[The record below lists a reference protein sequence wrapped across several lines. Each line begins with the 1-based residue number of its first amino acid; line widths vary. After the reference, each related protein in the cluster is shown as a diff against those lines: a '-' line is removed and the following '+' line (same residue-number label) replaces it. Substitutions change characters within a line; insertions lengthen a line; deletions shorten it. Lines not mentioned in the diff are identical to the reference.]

1 MPEKKKKALDPEAAL
16 AAVKKEALALAAE
29 DLATINV
36 DIPLAVSISL
46 GVIPHLAEHREQ
58 ITVELPHFPIK
69 RFDKLHKYTV
79 AAYQAHILWMPPEV
93 NENQVAALLSEA
105 SPLRGTLLSDAEALA
120 LRGLLD
126 ADAVAAIRAGKGNLD
141 TANDLV
147 ALSQLL
153 GANWNKIKGRTGA
166 TQEEVGR
173 AATLGVEFLSAL
185 GVRDH
190 GLLTTPDTAA
200 DLRRRTFTLFVRAY
214 DEVRRAITYLRWHEG
229 DADVIIP
236 SLYKGRGGRGAAAE
250 NKTEEAKAGDAKAGD
265 AKPGEVKAG
274 DAKPG
279 ESTEAKPAPTDTATP
294 KPTGGAAPAPAPS
307 KPGK

>member
-58 ITVELPHFPIK
+58 ITMELPHFPIK

-153 GANWNKIKGRTGA
+153 GANWNRIKGRTGA

-173 AATLGVEFLSAL
+173 AATLGIEFLSAL
-185 GVRDH
+185 GVREH

-200 DLRRRTFTLFVRAY
+200 DLRRRTFTLFVRTY
-214 DEVRRAITYLRWHEG
+214 DEVRRAISYLRWHEG
-229 DADVIIP
+229 DADLIIP
-236 SLYKGRGGRGAAAE
+236 TFYKGRGGRPAAGEAKNGE
-250 NKTEEAKAGDAKAGD
+250 AKNGEAKTGEAKAGEAKS
-265 AKPGEVKAG
+265 GEVKAG
-274 DAKPG
+274 
-279 ESTEAKPAPTDTATP
+279 EVTEAKPTDTTTS
-294 KPTGGAAPAPAPS
+294 KPAPAPAPT